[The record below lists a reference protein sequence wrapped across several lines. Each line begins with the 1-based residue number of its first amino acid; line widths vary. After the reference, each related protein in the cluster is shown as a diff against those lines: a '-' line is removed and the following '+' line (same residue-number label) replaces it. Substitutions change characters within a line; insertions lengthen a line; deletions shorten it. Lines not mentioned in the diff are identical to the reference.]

1 VAAFST
7 LDQNNDGLV
16 TKSDFKSKFSN
27 LSDAKIELIFDRYN
41 KKKNECLNFVEFKN
55 FMNRRVDHRVLK
67 KNITHLGTSC
77 LKRETSRFGASYFG
91 KFPDSS

>member
-1 VAAFST
+1 MPPDLARITYFNTIFLGPVAAFST

-55 FMNRRVDHRVLK
+55 FMNR
-67 KNITHLGTSC
+67 
-77 LKRETSRFGASYFG
+77 
-91 KFPDSS
+91 